1 MKSLTRP
8 DKEISPAF
16 NDFWAVYPKR
26 VARKDAWKAWEKLD
40 PSPALVETIMAA
52 LAWQT
57 RQADWLRDGGK
68 FVPYPATWLR
78 AERWDDE
85 RPTIARVSDRTIA
98 VAQAVDEFLND
109 SQR

>member
-8 DKEISPAF
+8 DKEISPEFNAF
-16 NDFWAVYPKR
+16 WEMYPKR
-26 VARKDAWKAWEKLD
+26 VARKDAWKAWTKLN
-40 PSPALVETIMAA
+40 PSKELVTKIQQA

-57 RQADWLRDGGK
+57 RQPDWLREGGK

-85 RPTIARVSDRTIA
+85 PPTMTRVSERTIA
-98 VAQAVDEFLND
+98 VAQAVDDFLND
-109 SQR
+109 GSR

>member
-16 NDFWAVYPKR
+16 NAFWDAYPKR
-26 VARKDAWKAWEKLD
+26 VARKDAWKAWTQIN
-40 PSPALVETIMAA
+40 PTPALLVTILDA

-57 RQADWLRDGGK
+57 RQPDWLRDGGK
-68 FVPYPATWLR
+68 FVPHPGTWLR

-85 RPTIARVSDRTIA
+85 RTTLPRISERTIA

-109 SQR
+109 GRR